1 MASIPSQAI
10 PELQR
15 LGERLRHAREQQG
28 ISREELAERL
38 HLGTE
43 QLVALETA
51 DSARLHEP
59 VFVIAQA
66 RRLAAALNLGIEPEI
81 SALRRCG
88 MAGGGGAPSPAATA
102 PASPGRQP
110 PQAPPA
116 SPAAAVRPAA
126 PAGRGWLPWL
136 AAPAAVLLAV
146 LALLTLRRPP
156 SPSPAPAPAT
166 SSTTPA
172 PTVPAPA
179 AAAETPAAAGQY
191 SLRALRSQETSW
203 VEVRDSSGHVLFRGR
218 LEGEKSFPLGAG
230 LQVLAGRPDL
240 VAGGLAGVPP
250 QPLGSID
257 QVNWRRIQPSART
270 AQQQDVPAAQQP
282 DVPAAQQPGE
292 APTAPAR

>member
-15 LGERLRHAREQQG
+15 LGERLRQAREQQG
-28 ISREELAERL
+28 ISREELADRL

-51 DSARLHEP
+51 DSSRLHEP

-88 MAGGGGAPSPAATA
+88 MGGGGAPP
-102 PASPGRQP
+102 
-110 PQAPPA
+110 
-116 SPAAAVRPAA
+116 SPAAATPTVPGLQPPPASQDA
-126 PAGRGWLPWL
+126 AVGPPVPASRGWLPWL
-136 AAPAAVLLAV
+136 AVPAAVLLAA
-146 LALLTLRRPP
+146 LALLMLKRPP
-156 SPSPAPAPAT
+156 EQTPAPAT
-166 SSTTPA
+166 SSTAPA

-179 AAAETPAAAGQY
+179 SAATAPAPASAAAAPAAAGQY
-191 SLRALRSQETSW
+191 SLRALRSQESSW
-203 VEVRDSSGHVLFRGR
+203 VEVRDSTGQVLFRGR

-230 LQVLAGRPDL
+230 LRVLAGRPDL
-240 VAGGLAGVPP
+240 VAGGLAGVSP

-257 QVNWRRIQPSART
+257 QVNWRHIKPGATVAQRPDMPAAPQPS
-270 AQQQDVPAAQQP
+270 
-282 DVPAAQQPGE
+282 E